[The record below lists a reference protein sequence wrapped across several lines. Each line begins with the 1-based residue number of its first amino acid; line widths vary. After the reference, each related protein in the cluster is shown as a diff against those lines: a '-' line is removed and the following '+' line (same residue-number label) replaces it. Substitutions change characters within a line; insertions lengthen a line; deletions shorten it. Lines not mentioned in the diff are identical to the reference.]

1 VALFYKAKTKEQN
14 PSPWTTHE
22 EPEMSWEDNDEITTT
37 IKSLRLAQEQALVE
51 GGNLRARKIL
61 AALLAD
67 AVVTTNI
74 DVGILEQITAI
85 VEDTH

>member
-14 PSPWTTHE
+14 PSPWTTYE
-22 EPEMSWEDNDEITTT
+22 ESKMSWEDNDEVTTT
-37 IKSLRLAQEQALVE
+37 VKSLRLAQEQALVE

-67 AVVTTNI
+67 AVVTTNV